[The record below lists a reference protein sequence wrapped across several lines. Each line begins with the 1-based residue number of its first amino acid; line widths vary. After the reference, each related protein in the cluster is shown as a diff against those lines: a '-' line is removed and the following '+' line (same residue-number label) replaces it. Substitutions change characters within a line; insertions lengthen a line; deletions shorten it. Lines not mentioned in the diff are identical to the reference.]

1 MGVDELGVDGGTQH
15 RRGDRPHLGD
25 RTSGEAPAPSLLEDE
40 ADVAWPHRREFH
52 RADDRLDVVTHD
64 PEVVAMEGLI
74 PAADVP
80 ELLGVTETTLAR
92 WRVEGRG
99 PKAYKVGRNVRYR
112 PSDVTEWLE
121 ARALP
126 RGAA

>member
-1 MGVDELGVDGGTQH
+1 
-15 RRGDRPHLGD
+15 
-25 RTSGEAPAPSLLEDE
+25 
-40 ADVAWPHRREFH
+40 
-52 RADDRLDVVTHD
+52 
-64 PEVVAMEGLI
+64 MEGLI

-99 PKAYKVGRNVRYR
+99 PKAYKVGRNVRYQ
-112 PSDVTEWLE
+112 PSDVTECLE